1 MTAHQKASTTML
13 WLKQLT
19 TSTFSNIN
27 HQVDRIAFL
36 KRNKRLVLLL
46 FALWCALVVGG
57 YYLFEMAG
65 AKVRNAFLIDQAESS
80 EQLASQSAPLLLDDD
95 LLGLTR
101 EVADFAKGGNILYAA
116 VLNHESKVV
125 AHTDADK
132 YNKPY
137 QRVQDSEI
145 VSSVGT
151 VLVEKGLLEDGTRVV
166 TFHKPITFSG
176 VTIGSAVYA
185 MPEKVLSRIGARFG
199 RYELS
204 VFLFATLGFIAAVYA
219 VDRGKRRT
227 ARKETAPLGDG
238 SQIGP
243 YRLREKIAQGGMAE
257 LYIADYVR
265 QDGFRRQVAIKRV
278 LPHLSENDDFIK
290 MFIREA
296 RLAALLQHPNIVQIF
311 DFGKIQNTYVIA
323 MEYIKGLNL
332 GQIMAHLQA
341 PLPVDMAIFVIMKI
355 SLGLDYSHK
364 RKDDE
369 TDQPLGI
376 VHRDISPQNILISYQ
391 GEVKISDFGI
401 SKATTE
407 PSLTQAGVIK
417 GKLAYLSPEQA
428 LGRQVDHQADIYSLG
443 LVLYEILTGNRLYQ
457 FDSDIEAIRT
467 IPEMVIPP
475 LCSVRPDLPQ
485 GLERIVMKCLEKDK
499 TQRYID
505 AMALHDDLMQLKI
518 KLQAAYDASDLS
530 NFMQMKLNYA

>member
-1 MTAHQKASTTML
+1 ML

-19 TSTFSNIN
+19 TSTFSTIN
-27 HQVDRIAFL
+27 DKVDRIDFLHRNKKALLLLGAAWCILVIGSYFFFEMVGARARDAFL
-36 KRNKRLVLLL
+36 FENAADAEQ
-46 FALWCALVVGG
+46 FA
-57 YYLFEMAG
+57 
-65 AKVRNAFLIDQAESS
+65 N
-80 EQLASQSAPLLLDDD
+80 QSAPLLLEDD

-101 EVADFAKGGNILYAA
+101 EVSDFAKQDNILFAA
-116 VLNHESKVV
+116 ILNHENKVV
-125 AHTDADK
+125 AHTDTQR
-132 YNKPY
+132 YNQPY
-137 QRVQDSEI
+137 QELQDAGMVASIGEVNI
-145 VSSVGT
+145 ET
-151 VLVEKGLLEDGTRVV
+151 GLQADGTPVV
-166 TFHKPITFSG
+166 TFHQPITYSG
-176 VTIGSAVYA
+176 VKIGSAVYG
-185 MPEKVLSRIGARFG
+185 MPAKLFSGIDSRHRTYKI
-199 RYELS
+199 LI
-204 VFLFATLGFIAAVYA
+204 FLFATLSALVLAYGM
-219 VDRGKRRT
+219 DRRQRQTKGT
-227 ARKETAPLGDG
+227 DMAIVADG

-265 QDGFRRQVAIKRV
+265 QDGFRRQVAIKKV
-278 LPHLSENDDFIK
+278 LPHLSENQDFIN

-311 DFGKIQNTYVIA
+311 DFGNIQNTYVIA

-332 GQIMAHLQA
+332 GQIMAKLQK
-341 PLPVDMAIFVIMKI
+341 PLPVDIAIFIIMKI

-369 TDQPLGI
+369 TDQTLGI
-376 VHRDISPQNILISYQ
+376 VHRDISPQNILISHQ

-428 LGRQVDHQADIYSLG
+428 LGRPVDQRADIYALG
-443 LVLYEILTGNRLYQ
+443 LVFYEILSGQRLYQ

-475 LCSVRPDLPQ
+475 LRSLRPELPE

-499 TQRYID
+499 SRRYAD

-518 KLQAAYDASDLS
+518 KLQLAYDASDLS
-530 NFMQMKLNYA
+530 NFMQMTLNYV